1 MICLISF
8 NLLIMLYLS
17 EMPLLRSSYAYI
29 FSLMLSFQ
37 SLNHLLSVKLSTD
50 YFGSKWSRS
59 LKQLILP
66 YILTFIE
73 IGIDLC
79 GILNIRSQNSYIR
92 ISLPNL
98 FLTIQ
103 IILLRIL
110 ISIMIIF
117 DRRRKDN
124 SLFLSNIKN
133 TFFEC

>member
-8 NLLIMLYLS
+8 NLLVMLYLS
-17 EMPLLRSSYAYI
+17 EMPLLGSSYAYI

-50 YFGSKWSRS
+50 YFGPKWSRS

-73 IGIDLC
+73 IGIELC
-79 GILNIRSQNSYIR
+79 SILNIRSQNSYIG

-98 FLTIQ
+98 FFTIQ

-133 TFFEC
+133 TFFEY